1 LLLGDDERHGHTQ
14 FTLRGLE
21 AGKMEE
27 RGLKKLP
34 LYSFAVLAISL
45 MVNGCFKMGPDY
57 QRPGMKFQV
66 PAHYQ
71 YTPSELTMPET
82 DDQWWRVFSDPE
94 LNQLVEKVVHN
105 NLDIKRATAAVLE
118 VRAQLVSTRADRFP
132 QVDVQGR
139 AEQQRSPKGTA
150 SNRTIESY
158 DLALPASFEIDLWGR
173 LARAEEAARANLLQ
187 AEENRHTV
195 AQTVVAETV
204 TLYLQMESLER
215 GIDIA
220 KKLIESFRRSLNL
233 VESRYKRGLTSVL
246 DVRQAR
252 RVLAGAEA
260 TLPSL
265 RQDLG
270 TTQQALSV
278 LLGRYPET
286 RPPRLQPEDYYKRLA
301 PVPPGLPSELLLRR
315 PDIRAA
321 EKQLLSLNAL
331 IGVAK
336 ASRFPRIVLTGSYGY
351 TSEDLNRLLKP
362 ESELWNIAA
371 GITQPLFDAGKLQAA
386 QRAAEARYQQG
397 VAEYAKTVLSAFAEV
412 EGAFLTREEQLKRRD
427 YVVTFLREAREAQRI
442 AESRYEKGL
451 VDFLTVLDTQRTRFE
466 AERDLLE
473 VDFTLMNN
481 RVNLHRALGGGW
493 GDPGPVML
501 GQEDQTTKRTK
512 GE

>member
-1 LLLGDDERHGHTQ
+1 MKRLFLSMHVVLVVTLSLG
-14 FTLRGLE
+14 
-21 AGKMEE
+21 
-27 RGLKKLP
+27 
-34 LYSFAVLAISL
+34 
-45 MVNGCFKMGPDY
+45 GCIKMGPDY
-57 QRPGMKFQV
+57 HRPDTNIQM
-66 PAHYQ
+66 PESYQ
-71 YTPSELTMPET
+71 YAPAERVLPEL
-82 DDQWWRVFSDPE
+82 DDQWWRVFNDPE
-94 LNQLVEKVVHN
+94 LNRLVEEVLQN

-118 VRAQLVSTRADRFP
+118 VRAQLVETRGERFP
-132 QVDVQGR
+132 QVGVEAGVERRQI
-139 AEQQRSPKGTA
+139 PKPN
-150 SNRTIESY
+150 SVSIDRTTTTY

-187 AEENRHTV
+187 AEANRRTV

-204 TLYLQMESLER
+204 TLYLQMESFER

-220 KKLIESFRRSLNL
+220 KKLIESFRRSLTL

-270 TTQQALSV
+270 TTQQALAV

-286 RPPRLQPEDYYKRLA
+286 RPPRLQPEDYYKRLE

-321 EKQLLSLNAL
+321 EEQLVALNAL
-331 IGVAK
+331 VGVAK
-336 ASRFPRIVLTGSYGY
+336 ASRFPRIALTGSFGY
-351 TSEDLNRLLKP
+351 SSEDLDRLFKP
-362 ESELWNIAA
+362 ENELWSIAT
-371 GITQPLFDAGKLQAA
+371 GLSQPLFDAGQLQAA

-397 VAEYAKTVLSAFAEV
+397 VAEYAKTVLTAFAEV
-412 EGAFLTREEQLKRRD
+412 EGAFLTREEQLKRRE
-427 YVVTFLREAREAQRI
+427 YVVTFLREAREAQRL

-466 AERDLLE
+466 GEGDLVE
-473 VDFTLMNN
+473 VDFTLLNN

-493 GDPGPVML
+493 GDPGPVMVEKETEIIKSTK
-501 GQEDQTTKRTK
+501 GDETTKNTK
-512 GE
+512 GNGAP

>member
-1 LLLGDDERHGHTQ
+1 
-14 FTLRGLE
+14 
-21 AGKMEE
+21 M
-27 RGLKKLP
+27 
-34 LYSFAVLAISL
+34 AISL
-45 MVNGCFKMGPDY
+45 TLSGCFKMGPDY
-57 QRPGMKFQV
+57 QRPQMDFQM

-71 YTPSELTMPET
+71 YTPSELIMPEP
-82 DDQWWRVFSDPE
+82 DDQWWRVFNDPE
-94 LNQLVEKVVHN
+94 LNQLVEQVLKS

-132 QVDVQGR
+132 QVDVQGQ
-139 AEQQRSPKGTA
+139 AERQQLPKGTSA
-150 SNRTIESY
+150 DRTFTTY

-187 AEENRHTV
+187 AEANRRTV

-215 GIDIA
+215 AIDIA
-220 KKLIESFRRSLNL
+220 NKLVESFRRSLNL

-270 TTQQALSV
+270 TTQQALAV

-286 RPPRLQPEDYYKRLA
+286 RPPRLQPEDYYKRLD

-321 EKQLLSLNAL
+321 EEQLMALNAL
-331 IGVAK
+331 VGAAK
-336 ASRFPRIVLTGSYGY
+336 ASRFPRIVLTGTYGY
-351 TSEDLNRLLKP
+351 TSDDLDRLFKP
-362 ESELWNIAA
+362 ENELWSIAA
-371 GITQPLFDAGKLQAA
+371 GIAQPLFDAGKLRAA

-397 VAEYAKTVLSAFAEV
+397 VAEYAKTVLTAFAEV
-412 EGAFLTREEQLKRRD
+412 EGAFLTREEQLKRRE

-466 AERDLLE
+466 AERDLLQ
-473 VDFTLMNN
+473 VDFTLLNN

-501 GQEDQTTKRTK
+501 GQEEQTTKKTK
-512 GE
+512 GD

>member
-1 LLLGDDERHGHTQ
+1 VVLVVTLSLG
-14 FTLRGLE
+14 
-21 AGKMEE
+21 
-27 RGLKKLP
+27 
-34 LYSFAVLAISL
+34 
-45 MVNGCFKMGPDY
+45 GCTKMGPDY
-57 QRPGMKFQV
+57 HRPDTNIQMLES
-66 PAHYQ
+66 YQ
-71 YTPSELTMPET
+71 YAPAERVLPEP
-82 DDQWWRVFSDPE
+82 DDQWWRVFNDPE
-94 LNQLVEKVVHN
+94 LNQLVEEVLRN

-118 VRAQLVSTRADRFP
+118 VRAQLVETRAERFP
-132 QVDVQGR
+132 QAGVEAGVERRQIPEPNSVSID
-139 AEQQRSPKGTA
+139 
-150 SNRTIESY
+150 RTSTTY

-187 AEENRHTV
+187 AEENRRTV

-204 TLYLQMESLER
+204 TLYLQMESFER
-215 GIDIA
+215 AIDIA
-220 KKLIESFRRSLNL
+220 QKLIESFRRSLML

-270 TTQQALSV
+270 ITQQALAV

-286 RPPRLQPEDYYKRLA
+286 RPPRLQPEDYYQRLD

-315 PDIRAA
+315 PDVRAA
-321 EKQLLSLNAL
+321 EAQLVALNAL
-331 IGVAK
+331 VGVAK
-336 ASRFPRIVLTGSYGY
+336 ASRFPRIVLTGSFGY
-351 TSEDLNRLLKP
+351 SSDDLDRLFKP
-362 ESELWNIAA
+362 ENELWSIAT
-371 GITQPLFDAGKLQAA
+371 GLTQPLFDAGQLQAA

-397 VAEYAKTVLSAFAEV
+397 VAEYAKTVLTAFAEV
-412 EGAFLTREEQLKRRD
+412 EGAFLTREEQLKRRE
-427 YVVTFLREAREAQRI
+427 YVVTFLHEAREAQRL

-466 AERDLLE
+466 GEGDLVE
-473 VDFTLMNN
+473 VDFTLLNN

-501 GQEDQTTKRTK
+501 KKETETIKSTK
-512 GE
+512 GDEAKKNIKGDGGE

>member
-1 LLLGDDERHGHTQ
+1 
-14 FTLRGLE
+14 
-21 AGKMEE
+21 M
-27 RGLKKLP
+27 
-34 LYSFAVLAISL
+34 S
-45 MVNGCFKMGPDY
+45 GCFKMGPDY
-57 QRPGMKFQV
+57 RRPDAAIQI
-66 PAHYQ
+66 PDAYQ
-71 YTPSELTMPET
+71 YTPTELIMPEP
-82 DDQWWRVFSDPE
+82 DDQWWRVFNDPE
-94 LNQLVEKVVHN
+94 LNQLVEEVLKN

-132 QVDVQGR
+132 QVDAEGR
-139 AEQQRSPKGTA
+139 AQRQQIPKGT
-150 SNRTIESY
+150 SGDRTITAY
-158 DLALPASFEIDLWGR
+158 DLSLPASFEIDLWGR

-187 AEENRHTV
+187 AEADRRTV

-204 TLYLQMESLER
+204 TLYLQMESFER
-215 GIDIA
+215 AIDIDQ
-220 KKLIESFRRSLNL
+220 KLIDSFRRSLNL

-270 TTQQALSV
+270 TTQQALAV

-286 RPPRLQPEDYYKRLA
+286 RPPRLQPEDYYKRLD

-315 PDIRAA
+315 PDIKAA
-321 EKQLLSLNAL
+321 EDRLIALNAL

-336 ASRFPRIVLTGSYGY
+336 ASRFPRIVLTGNYGY
-351 TSEDLNRLLKP
+351 SSEDLDRLFKP
-362 ESELWNIAA
+362 ENELWSIAA
-371 GITQPLFDAGKLQAA
+371 GVAQPIFDAGKLQAA

-397 VAEYAKTVLSAFAEV
+397 VAEYAKTVLTAFAEV
-412 EGAFLTREEQLKRRD
+412 EGAFLTREEQLKRRE
-427 YVVTFLREAREAQRI
+427 YVVTFLHEAREAQRL

-451 VDFLTVLDTQRTRFE
+451 TDFLTVLDTQRTRFE

-473 VDFTLMNN
+473 VDFTLLNN

-501 GQEDQTTKRTK
+501 GGSDKTRD
-512 GE
+512 

>member
-1 LLLGDDERHGHTQ
+1 VKRL
-14 FTLRGLE
+14 F
-21 AGKMEE
+21 
-27 RGLKKLP
+27 

-45 MVNGCFKMGPDY
+45 TVSGCFKMGPDY
-57 QRPGMKFQV
+57 QRPGMEFRV

-71 YTPSELTMPET
+71 YTPTELIMPEPE
-82 DDQWWRVFSDPE
+82 DQWWRVFNDSE
-94 LNQLVEKVVHN
+94 LNQLVEEVLQN
-105 NLDIKRATAAVLE
+105 NLDIKRATGAVLE
-118 VRAQLVSTRADRFP
+118 VRAQLVSVRADRFP
-132 QVDVQGR
+132 QVDIEGH
-139 AEQQRSPKGTA
+139 AERQQIPKGISDDRTTTA
-150 SNRTIESY
+150 Y
-158 DLALPASFEIDLWGR
+158 DLSLPASFELDLWGR
-173 LARAEEAARANLLQ
+173 LARAEEAVRANLLQ
-187 AEENRHTV
+187 AEENRRTV

-215 GIDIA
+215 AIDID

-270 TTQQALSV
+270 TTQQTLAV

-301 PVPPGLPSELLLRR
+301 PVPPGLPSELLLQR

-321 EKQLLSLNAL
+321 EDQLVSLNAL
-331 IGVAK
+331 VGVAK

-351 TSEDLNRLLKP
+351 ASEDLERLLKP
-362 ESELWNIAA
+362 ENELWNIAA
-371 GITQPLFDAGKLQAA
+371 GIAQPLFDAGKLQAA

-397 VAEYAKTVLSAFAEV
+397 VAEYSKTVLTAFAEV
-412 EGAFLTREEQLKRRD
+412 EGAFLTREEQLKRRE
-427 YVVTFLREAREAQRI
+427 YVVTFLHEAREAQRI

-473 VDFTLMNN
+473 VDFTLLNN

-493 GDPGPVML
+493 GYPGPVML
-501 GQEDQTTKRTK
+501 GGSDKKE
-512 GE
+512 

>member
-1 LLLGDDERHGHTQ
+1 MKQFFLSMRVVLVVSLGLG
-14 FTLRGLE
+14 
-21 AGKMEE
+21 
-27 RGLKKLP
+27 
-34 LYSFAVLAISL
+34 
-45 MVNGCFKMGPDY
+45 GCIKMGPDY
-57 QRPGMKFQV
+57 RRPDTNIQM
-66 PAHYQ
+66 PESYQ
-71 YTPSELTMPET
+71 YAPAETIMPEP
-82 DDQWWRVFSDPE
+82 DDQWWRVFNDPE
-94 LNQLVEKVVHN
+94 LNQLVEEVLKN

-118 VRAQLVSTRADRFP
+118 VRAQLVETRAERFP
-132 QVDVQGR
+132 QVGVEAGVERRQI
-139 AEQQRSPKGTA
+139 PKPN
-150 SNRTIESY
+150 SVSIDRTTTTY

-187 AEENRHTV
+187 AEENRRTV

-204 TLYLQMESLER
+204 TLYLQMESFER
-215 GIDIA
+215 AIDIA
-220 KKLIESFRRSLNL
+220 QKLIESFRRSLVL

-270 TTQQALSV
+270 ITQQALAV

-286 RPPRLQPEDYYKRLA
+286 RPPRLQPEDYYQRLD

-315 PDIRAA
+315 PDVRAA
-321 EKQLLSLNAL
+321 EDQLVALNAL
-331 IGVAK
+331 VGVAK

-351 TSEDLNRLLKP
+351 TSEDLDRLFKP
-362 ESELWNIAA
+362 ENELWGIALGLA
-371 GITQPLFDAGKLQAA
+371 QPLFDAGKLQAA

-397 VAEYAKTVLSAFAEV
+397 VAEYAKTVLNAFAEV
-412 EGAFLTREEQLKRRD
+412 EGAFLTREEQLKRRE
-427 YVVTFLREAREAQRI
+427 YVVTFLHEAREAQRL

-466 AERDLLE
+466 GEGDLVE
-473 VDFTLMNN
+473 VDFTLLNN

-493 GDPGPVML
+493 GDPGPVMIKSEKEITEKTEEV
-501 GQEDQTTKRTK
+501 GGSRQ
-512 GE
+512 

>member
-1 LLLGDDERHGHTQ
+1 MHVVLVVTLSLG
-14 FTLRGLE
+14 
-21 AGKMEE
+21 
-27 RGLKKLP
+27 
-34 LYSFAVLAISL
+34 
-45 MVNGCFKMGPDY
+45 GCIKMGPDY
-57 QRPGMKFQV
+57 HRPDTNIQM
-66 PAHYQ
+66 PESYQ
-71 YTPSELTMPET
+71 YAPAERVLPEL
-82 DDQWWRVFSDPE
+82 DDQWWRVFNDPE
-94 LNQLVEKVVHN
+94 LNRLVEEVLQN

-118 VRAQLVSTRADRFP
+118 VRAQLVETRGERFP
-132 QVDVQGR
+132 QVGVEAGVERRQI
-139 AEQQRSPKGTA
+139 PKPN
-150 SNRTIESY
+150 SVSIDRTSTTY

-187 AEENRHTV
+187 AEANRRTV

-204 TLYLQMESLER
+204 TLYLQMESFER

-220 KKLIESFRRSLNL
+220 KKLIESFRRSLTL

-270 TTQQALSV
+270 TTQQALAV

-286 RPPRLQPEDYYKRLA
+286 RPPRLQPEDYYKRLE

-321 EKQLLSLNAL
+321 EEQLVALNAL
-331 IGVAK
+331 VGVAK
-336 ASRFPRIVLTGSYGY
+336 ASRFPRIALTGSFGY
-351 TSEDLNRLLKP
+351 SSEDLDRLFKP
-362 ESELWNIAA
+362 ENELWSIAT
-371 GITQPLFDAGKLQAA
+371 GLSQPLFDAGQLQAA

-397 VAEYAKTVLSAFAEV
+397 VAEYAKTVLTAFAEV
-412 EGAFLTREEQLKRRD
+412 EGAFLTREEQLKRRE

-466 AERDLLE
+466 AERDLLQ
-473 VDFTLMNN
+473 VDFTLLNN

-493 GDPGPVML
+493 ADPGPVMVEKETEIRKSTK
-501 GQEDQTTKRTK
+501 GDETTKNTK
-512 GE
+512 GNGAP